1 MSSFCE
7 CCEYVAQNHSTY
19 LKHLG
24 TKKHAKRYLET
35 IKNMENP
42 NQNIVFSHLSKERV
56 QETQNKQSEK
66 KGRKGTLKKKW
77 EENVQE
83 EVPQNTQN
91 THFEENVQEEVPQN
105 TQNTHFEENVQEPT
119 DFVFL
124 DMRLVEL
131 YKTISRPIHPTFS
144 WFIWLFISITGLFR
158 PFHKKTDEKDI
169 SGNEW
174 FIDFTV
180 FYQILMEVFY
190 RL

>member
-91 THFEENVQEEVPQN
+91 THLEENVQEEVPQN
-105 TQNTHFEENVQEPT
+105 TQNTHLEENVQEGVPQKTQNTHLEENVQEPT

-169 SGNEW
+169 SGNE
-174 FIDFTV
+174 
-180 FYQILMEVFY
+180 
-190 RL
+190 

>member
-42 NQNIVFSHLSKERV
+42 NQNIVFSHPSKERV

-66 KGRKGTLKKKW
+66 KGRKGALKKKW

-83 EVPQNTQN
+83 GVPQKTQN
-91 THFEENVQEEVPQN
+91 THL
-105 TQNTHFEENVQEPT
+105 EENVQEPT

-144 WFIWLFISITGLFR
+144 WFIWLFISIAGLFR

-169 SGNEW
+169 SGNE
-174 FIDFTV
+174 
-180 FYQILMEVFY
+180 
-190 RL
+190 

>member
-1 MSSFCE
+1 MSSFCQ

-35 IKNMENP
+35 IKNTENP

-56 QETQNKQSEK
+56 QETQNKHPEK
-66 KGRKGTLKKKW
+66 KDRKGTLKKKW

-105 TQNTHFEENVQEPT
+105 TQNTHFEENVQEEVPQNTQNTHFEENVQELT
-119 DFVFL
+119 DFFFL
-124 DMRLVEL
+124 DTRLVEL
-131 YKTISRPIHPTFS
+131 CKTISTPIHPTFS
-144 WFIWLFISITGLFR
+144 WFMWLFISITGLFR
-158 PFHKKTDEKDI
+158 PFHKKNGGK
-169 SGNEW
+169 
-174 FIDFTV
+174 
-180 FYQILMEVFY
+180 
-190 RL
+190 

>member
-1 MSSFCE
+1 
-7 CCEYVAQNHSTY
+7 
-19 LKHLG
+19 
-24 TKKHAKRYLET
+24 
-35 IKNMENP
+35 MENP

-169 SGNEW
+169 SGNE
-174 FIDFTV
+174 
-180 FYQILMEVFY
+180 
-190 RL
+190 